1 MQQDDVFVILQI
13 KYSRGE
19 EIIFKNEEINE
30 NDYVKQKKW
39 KSNLWKHCQ
48 ARHQV
53 LQHGLG
59 MQG

>member
-30 NDYVKQKKW
+30 NDYVKQKK
-39 KSNLWKHCQ
+39 
-48 ARHQV
+48 
-53 LQHGLG
+53 
-59 MQG
+59 